1 MYKASI
7 YIEYFNGNAKII
19 NKQFKKY
26 NSLINYCLRRPLNNK
41 KIFICGIIGGVE
53 KCLQDI

>member
-7 YIEYFNGNAKII
+7 YIEYFNGNGEII

-26 NSLINYCLRRPLNNK
+26 NSLINYCLQRPLNNN
-41 KIFICGIIGGVE
+41 KIFICGIIGGIE
-53 KCLQDI
+53 HE